1 MNKVALVTGA
11 SRGIGRAIAIALAE
25 YDFSVACF
33 ARDKAKL
40 DETAAL
46 IEAAGGKASVHTGDV
61 SSDDDLQTLVD
72 EVSALHGGV
81 DVLVNN
87 AGITE
92 GAAAKNISPDRFR
105 EVLNVNLVAPWVLS
119 RAVQPV
125 MKARGGGVII
135 NVGSTYGSTG
145 VANNSP
151 YCSSKAGIEGLT
163 RALAREWARDQIRVI
178 CVAPGFV
185 KTDMVGDNFGG
196 TEVEKM
202 VVSRIPMKRFG
213 EAEEIAQLIAFL
225 ATAKAGFVTG
235 ETLVI
240 DGGQRSLI

>member
-1 MNKVALVTGA
+1 MNKIALVTGA

-25 YDFSVACF
+25 YNFTVACF
-33 ARDKAKL
+33 ARDKEKL
-40 DETAAL
+40 EETAAL
-46 IEAAGGKASVHTGDV
+46 ITAAGGKASVHTGDV
-61 SSDDDLQTLVD
+61 SKDVDLDTLVS
-72 EVSALHGGV
+72 EVSDLHGGI

-92 GAAAKNISPDRFR
+92 GAPALKIEPERFR
-105 EVLNVNLVAPWVLS
+105 EVLNVNLVAPYVLS
-119 RAVQPV
+119 RAVQPS
-125 MKARGGGVII
+125 MKQRGGGVII
-135 NVGSTYGSTG
+135 NIGSTYGSTG

-151 YCSSKAGIEGLT
+151 YCSSKAGLEGLT

-196 TEVEKM
+196 TEIEKL

-213 EAEEIAQLIAFL
+213 EAEEIAQFIAFL
-225 ATAKAGFVTG
+225 ATSKAGFITG

>member
-1 MNKVALVTGA
+1 MHKVALVTGA

-40 DETAAL
+40 DETVAL

-61 SSDDDLQTLVD
+61 GIDSDLQQLVD
-72 EVSALHGGV
+72 DVCKLHGGI

-92 GAAAKNISPDRFR
+92 GAAAKNISPERFR
-105 EVLNVNLVAPWVLS
+105 EVLNINLVAPWVLA
-119 RAVQPV
+119 RATQPV

-185 KTDMVGDNFGG
+185 KTDMVGDNFAG
-196 TEVEKM
+196 TEVEKL

-213 EAEEIAQLIAFL
+213 EADEIAQLIAFL
-225 ATAKAGFVTG
+225 STSKAGFVTG

>member
-1 MNKVALVTGA
+1 MKKVALVTGA

-25 YDFSVACF
+25 YEYHVACF
-33 ARDKAKL
+33 ARDKEKL
-40 DETAAL
+40 EETVSL
-46 IEAAGGKASVHTGDV
+46 IESTDGTASVHTGDV
-61 SSDDDLQTLVD
+61 GNDDDLQRLVD
-72 EVSALHGGV
+72 DVSTLHGGI

-92 GAAAKNISPDRFR
+92 GAAAKDISPERFR
-105 EVLNVNLVAPWVLS
+105 EVLNINLVAPWVLA

-125 MKARGGGVII
+125 MKVRGGGVII
-135 NVGSTYGSTG
+135 NVGSTYGSSG

-196 TEVEKM
+196 TEVEKL

-225 ATAKAGFVTG
+225 STSKAGFVTG

>member
-40 DETAAL
+40 DETVAL

-61 SSDDDLQTLVD
+61 SNDDDLQKLVD
-72 EVSALHGGV
+72 EVSALHGGI

-105 EVLNVNLVAPWVLS
+105 EVLNVNLVAPWVLA

-125 MKARGGGVII
+125 MKARGSGVII

-185 KTDMVGDNFGG
+185 KTDMVGDSFGG
-196 TEVEKM
+196 TEVEKL

-213 EAEEIAQLIAFL
+213 EADEIAQLIAFL
-225 ATAKAGFVTG
+225 STSKAGFVTG

>member
-33 ARDKAKL
+33 ARDQAKL

-46 IEAAGGKASVHTGDV
+46 ITAAGGKASVHTGDV
-61 SSDDDLQTLVD
+61 SSDEDLQALVK
-72 EVSALHGGV
+72 EVSALHGGI

-105 EVLNVNLVAPWVLS
+105 EVLNVNLVAPWVLA
-119 RAVQPV
+119 RAAQPV

-185 KTDMVGDNFGG
+185 KTDMVGDSFGG
-196 TEVEKM
+196 TEVEKL

-225 ATAKAGFVTG
+225 STSKAGFVTG

>member
-1 MNKVALVTGA
+1 MNIQWRNQVVLLTGA
-11 SRGIGRAIAIALAE
+11 TGGIGQAIAKALDEKGAHIILTGR
-25 YDFSVACF
+25 S
-33 ARDKAKL
+33 KAKL
-40 DETAAL
+40 EQLQQNLTLHHTAIVADITSDE
-46 IEAAGGKASVHTGDV
+46 GKDRV
-61 SSDDDLQTLVD
+61 
-72 EVSALHGGV
+72 VSACQRLPLSI
-81 DVLVNN
+81 LVNN

-92 GAAAKNISPDRFR
+92 GAAAKNISPERFR
-105 EVLNVNLVAPWVLS
+105 EVLNINLVAPWVLA

-125 MKARGGGVII
+125 MKVRGGGVII
-135 NVGSTYGSTG
+135 NVGSTYGSIG

-196 TEVEKM
+196 TEVEEL

-225 ATAKAGFVTG
+225 STSKAGFVTG

-240 DGGQRSLI
+240 DGGQRALI

>member
-33 ARDKAKL
+33 ARDKTKL

-46 IEAAGGKASVHTGDV
+46 IETAGGKASVHTGDV

-72 EVSALHGGV
+72 EVSALHGGI

-92 GAAAKNISPDRFR
+92 GAAVKDISPDRFR

-125 MKARGGGVII
+125 MKSRGGGVII
-135 NVGSTYGSTG
+135 NVGSTYGSSG

-196 TEVEKM
+196 TEVEKR
-202 VVSRIPMKRFG
+202 VISRIPMKRFG

-225 ATAKAGFVTG
+225 STSKAGFVTG

>member
-33 ARDKAKL
+33 ARDQAKL

-46 IEAAGGKASVHTGDV
+46 ITAAGGKASVHTGDV
-61 SSDDDLQTLVD
+61 SSDEDLQALVE
-72 EVSALHGGV
+72 EVSALHGGI

-105 EVLNVNLVAPWVLS
+105 EVLNVNLVAPWVLA
-119 RAVQPV
+119 RAAQPV

-185 KTDMVGDNFGG
+185 KTDMVGDSFGG
-196 TEVEKM
+196 TEVEKL

-225 ATAKAGFVTG
+225 STSKAGFVTG